1 VQANIQAWRDMEKHL
16 TSYKLSIGQTPVVLQ
31 CNKQDLLGALALGEM
46 RSVLRVQD
54 MASYPAVAMNGEG
67 VLETLKAI
75 TRSVI
80 TQVQHQT
87 AVA

>member
-1 VQANIQAWRDMEKHL
+1 
-16 TSYKLSIGQTPVVLQ
+16 
-31 CNKQDLLGALALGEM
+31 M